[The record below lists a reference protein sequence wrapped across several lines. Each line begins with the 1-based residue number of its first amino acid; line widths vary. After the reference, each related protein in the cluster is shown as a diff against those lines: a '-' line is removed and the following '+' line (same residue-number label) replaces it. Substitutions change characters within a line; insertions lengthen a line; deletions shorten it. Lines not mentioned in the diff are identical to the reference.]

1 MNAAMIAAPLAKVH
15 KSAELR
21 LGGLAELAEG
31 AFRPGPLDR
40 NILEMLCNPVIH
52 NNDPDDGHKP
62 PKRTEKSRSL
72 LTAEQEVELALAIRQ
87 GDKEARTRMIVAN
100 RGLVVAI
107 ARNFVGRGLPLEDLV
122 GEGNLGLIRATQDF
136 DPAYGLRFSIYAS
149 YWIRQA
155 IRDSLVRTA
164 NSIRLPH
171 HMFGMVSRWRRTERE
186 LQQKSGAVPT
196 PEQVSREMG
205 LADRQYSLVQRA
217 LRALHFVPGGSEEL
231 HKLDCE
237 ADWRTAP
244 DDRMATEEDL
254 LFLKRMLDGL
264 YEWEREV
271 LTLRFGLGAGQPLTH
286 RELGLRL
293 GCSPEWAS
301 KLVSR
306 MLQKLERRA
315 SGARSLASCSGDQTI
330 LSRHGDTEPGVR
342 QDGIPEPR
350 RWSSR
355 NPRPSLPDRVQ
366 STAH

>member
-1 MNAAMIAAPLAKVH
+1 
-15 KSAELR
+15 
-21 LGGLAELAEG
+21 
-31 AFRPGPLDR
+31 
-40 NILEMLCNPVIH
+40 MLCNPVIH
-52 NNDPDDGHKP
+52 NNDPDDGYKP
-62 PKRTEKSRSL
+62 LRRSEKSRSL
-72 LTAEQEVELALAIRQ
+72 LTAEQEVELALAVRQ

-136 DPAYGLRFSIYAS
+136 DPAYGLRFSVYAS

-186 LQQKSGAVPT
+186 LQQKTGAVPT

-205 LADRQYSLVQRA
+205 LAARQSALVQRA

-231 HKLDCE
+231 RKLDWE
-237 ADWRTAP
+237 SDWRTAP
-244 DDRMATEEDL
+244 DDRMATEEEL
-254 LFLKRMLDGL
+254 LFLKRMLEGL
-264 YEWEREV
+264 CEWEREV
-271 LTLRFGLGAGQPLTH
+271 LTLRFGLGAGRPLTC

-293 GCSPEWAS
+293 GCTPDWAR
-301 KLVSR
+301 KLVAR

-315 SGARSLASCSGDQTI
+315 SAARRLASCSRDQMFP
-330 LSRHGDTEPGVR
+330 SWHGDTEPGIR
-342 QDGIPEPR
+342 QDGVPGLR

-355 NPRPSLPDRVQ
+355 NSRPSLADRVQ
-366 STAH
+366 TAAR